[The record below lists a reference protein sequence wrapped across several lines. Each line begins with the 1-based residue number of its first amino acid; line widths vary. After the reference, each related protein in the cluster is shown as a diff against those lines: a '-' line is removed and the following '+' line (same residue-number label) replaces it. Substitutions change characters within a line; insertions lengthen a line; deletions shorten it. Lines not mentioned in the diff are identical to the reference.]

1 MYILLQC
8 LIDLR
13 RNVLVIGTTATET
26 PFLSENELPDCARL
40 SGPHSEA
47 ESSSAMEMEDQE
59 LAKALEES
67 SQSTT
72 PTDPNALLPT
82 DKFTEKQVSDL
93 IALGFSRAQVRI
105 IIYIKCWFT
114 DF

>member
-1 MYILLQC
+1 
-8 LIDLR
+8 
-13 RNVLVIGTTATET
+13 
-26 PFLSENELPDCARL
+26 
-40 SGPHSEA
+40 
-47 ESSSAMEMEDQE
+47 MEMEDQE

-72 PTDPNALLPT
+72 PNDPNALLPT

-105 IIYIKCWFT
+105 IIIYIKCLFT
-114 DF
+114 DFIKIVSFLHHRFWKNWENSMEIQLKQQLHFSQKLSNFKVPYVR